1 MCCQVVFSSC
11 VLYNNYVTL
20 QQRRIAA
27 QREQEHKDRIR
38 MVAELRAAVQN
49 KDEFI
54 SVIGHELRTPLNA
67 IIQLSSAIAPN
78 VGASWGKL
86 TCACFQTATLLCLC
100 TLLSAC
106 SAAAVSGNQ
115 GRVLPLSECV

>member
-1 MCCQVVFSSC
+1 MVFSSC
-11 VLYNNYVTL
+11 ILYNNYVTL

-27 QREQEHKDRIR
+27 QVEQEHKDRIR

-67 IIQLSSAIAPN
+67 IIQLSSAIMSNFGEAYWSVHGQHYRTGVKQFLIPA
-78 VGASWGKL
+78 AS
-86 TCACFQTATLLCLC
+86 ADMA
-100 TLLSAC
+100 
-106 SAAAVSGNQ
+106 
-115 GRVLPLSECV
+115 